1 MFLLIFFC
9 PADHVPDWQPR
20 VLLGM
25 VEARSVNVKK
35 TTTTTTWHREV
46 SNLEFLIPKL
56 YFEGKTPVFTP
67 FLYRSTDQP
76 IFKTGDAHR
85 LKQMREF
92 LVYEELAIRR
102 RENGFDRV
110 AEGEESCFYVH
121 RLLPPTAEQY
131 HASLWSEVDALKD
144 AISMPRQKVSRLINA
159 IEQGKL
165 SAEEYATLKRLVEKR
180 VREAAQMTITPV
192 DAVQHCSPISQTPVP
207 PSVVYFILE
216 NNEDEMGPELE
227 KLESSS
233 AGTGL
238 ETSGQQ
244 CPPNEGVWETGRI
257 TANGFLTVG
266 VDSSKKG
273 NISSSTERATST
285 ATVAGISSNA
295 TTPSKRRHKTSS
307 EENKQFDPGRRK
319 EKAPPWKA
327 AVALLHFSAESGEA
341 PCLCFVLCT
350 CVPVF
355 PKVLIYPGETY
366 QQAERRGSWTRI
378 ESLKYATGGQAFSRL
393 SEDGEDKHRPV

>member
-1 MFLLIFFC
+1 MSTFL
-9 PADHVPDWQPR
+9 ADMIQKGYTEDEVFGVLFESERERKRREMLTR
-20 VLLGM
+20 VT
-25 VEARSVNVKK
+25 K
-35 TTTTTTWHREV
+35 TV
-46 SNLEFLIPKL
+46 
-56 YFEGKTPVFTP
+56 
-67 FLYRSTDQP
+67 
-76 IFKTGDAHR
+76 DAHR

-92 LVYEELAIRR
+92 LMYEELAIWR

-121 RLLPPTAEQY
+121 RSLPPTPEQY
-131 HASLWSEVDALKD
+131 FASLWSEVDALKD

-192 DAVQHCSPISQTPVP
+192 DTVQHCSPISQTPVP
-207 PSVVYFILE
+207 PSGVYFNLE

-238 ETSGQQ
+238 ETPGQQ
-244 CPPNEGVWETGRI
+244 CPQNKGVWETGRI
-257 TANGFLTVG
+257 TANGFLTAG
-266 VDSSKKG
+266 VDSSKKR

-307 EENKQFDPGRRK
+307 EENKEKRR
-319 EKAPPWKA
+319 P
-327 AVALLHFSAESGEA
+327 
-341 PCLCFVLCT
+341 
-350 CVPVF
+350 
-355 PKVLIYPGETY
+355 
-366 QQAERRGSWTRI
+366 
-378 ESLKYATGGQAFSRL
+378 RL
-393 SEDGEDKHRPV
+393 GKRL